1 MLFPCSVDVI
11 GLKICSLVVISGV
24 SGGIGLLFVTF
35 DRTYFYPK
43 LSTGIKLDILRDKI
57 FHSATNRRIM
67 VLTLPRVTTRAIT
80 QFKITQ
86 TTRVTPCTLL
96 VTVTP
101 PPPPLQPPTPLLL
114 AATSVAV
121 DVAEAAAALATTS
134 VAVVAIRRRR
144 RRCYSPPQPKLS
156 MPTMLPRRWPPP
168 PLYLVPPPPLINVPC
183 RVDRVHGAAIT
194 SAPAVTVD
202 VAYAAAPLATN
213 SVAAIAVHRRHRHY
227 HHHRRCYSPPTP
239 LLAAFSVPAATTVA
253 VDVPCRV
260 DRVHDTVITSA
271 TAVAVD
277 VADACRAAGHHLHC
291 YLRRRRPPPPYIAS
305 AAA

>member
-86 TTRVTPCTLL
+86 TTRFTPCTLL

-101 PPPPLQPPTPLLL
+101 APPLQPPTPLLL

-121 DVAEAAAALATTS
+121 DVDEAAAALATTS
-134 VAVVAIRRRR
+134 VAVVAIGRRC
-144 RRCYSPPQPKLS
+144 RRCYSPP
-156 MPTMLPRRWPPP
+156 
-168 PLYLVPPPPLINVPC
+168 
-183 RVDRVHGAAIT
+183 
-194 SAPAVTVD
+194 
-202 VAYAAAPLATN
+202 
-213 SVAAIAVHRRHRHY
+213 
-227 HHHRRCYSPPTP
+227 
-239 LLAAFSVPAATTVA
+239 
-253 VDVPCRV
+253 
-260 DRVHDTVITSA
+260 
-271 TAVAVD
+271 
-277 VADACRAAGHHLHC
+277 
-291 YLRRRRPPPPYIAS
+291 
-305 AAA
+305 